1 MKKIA
6 IGCGII
12 AIVGL
17 IAAAFA
23 TYFVVNK
30 VQSTVAEFTA
40 LGEIPQIERG
50 VRNTDAFTAPATG
63 ELTQS
68 QVASFVKVQD
78 QIRSLVGTRF
88 TEFEAKYKDLS
99 ERMNRDQGSV
109 FDAPAVINAYR
120 DLAQTS
126 VEAKRA
132 QVTALNDAGLS
143 LDEYRWIRT
152 QAYAALG
159 VPIPD
164 FDMSRMIEDIKEG
177 REPQRPAG
185 GVTVGPSGPEANRAL
200 VEPHRKSLEANTA
213 LPFFGL

>member
-6 IGCGII
+6 IGCGVI
-12 AIVGL
+12 AIVAL
-17 IAAAFA
+17 VAAAVA

-30 VQSTVAEFTA
+30 VQSTFAEFAA

-50 VRNTDAFTAPATG
+50 VRNKAPFTPPASA
-63 ELTQS
+63 ELTEP
-68 QVASFVKVQD
+68 QVARFVQVQQ
-78 QIRSLVGTRF
+78 QIRSLLGTRF
-88 TEFEAKYKDLS
+88 AEFEANYKDLS
-99 ERMNRDQGSV
+99 ERMNRNQGTV

-120 DLAQTS
+120 DLTKAY

-132 QVTALNDAGLS
+132 QVAALNEAGLS

-159 VPIPD
+159 VPITD
-164 FDMSRMIEDIKEG
+164 FDMSRVIEDIKEG
-177 REPQRPAG
+177 REPQQPTG
-185 GVTVGPSGPEANRAL
+185 GVTVGPTGPEANRPL
-200 VEPHRKSLEANTA
+200 VEPHRTTLEANAA

>member
-6 IGCGII
+6 IGCGVI
-12 AIVGL
+12 AIVVL
-17 IAAAFA
+17 IAAAVA
-23 TYFVVNK
+23 TYFLVGK
-30 VQSTVAEFTA
+30 VQSTVAEFSA

-63 ELTQS
+63 ELTEG
-68 QVASFVKVQD
+68 QVTRLVTVQD

-88 TEFEAKYKDLS
+88 TEFESKYKALS
-99 ERMNRDQGSV
+99 ERMNRDRGSL

-120 DLAQTS
+120 DLAQTF

-159 VPIPD
+159 VPTD
-164 FDMSRMIEDIKEG
+164 FDMSRMIEDIKQG
-177 REPQRPAG
+177 REPQRPAD
-185 GVTVGPSGPEANRAL
+185 GVTVGPRGPEANKAL
-200 VEPHRKSLEANTA
+200 VEPHRKSLEANAA

>member
-1 MKKIA
+1 M
-6 IGCGII
+6 
-12 AIVGL
+12 
-17 IAAAFA
+17 A

-50 VRNTDAFTAPATG
+50 VRNKDTFKAPTTG
-63 ELTQS
+63 ELTEG
-68 QVASFVKVQD
+68 QVTRFVQVQQ

-99 ERMNRDQGSV
+99 ERMDRNQGTV
-109 FDAPAVINAYR
+109 FDAPAVIGAYR
-120 DLAQTS
+120 DLAQTY

-132 QVTALNDAGLS
+132 QVAALNEAGLS
-143 LDEYRWIRT
+143 LEEYHWIRA

-159 VPIPD
+159 AHIGN
-164 FDMSRMIEDIKEG
+164 FDMSRMIEDVKEG
-177 REPQRPAG
+177 REPRRPDGSVA
-185 GVTVGPSGPEANRAL
+185 VGPTGPEANRPL
-200 VEPHRKSLEANTA
+200 VEPHRKALEDNAA

>member
-6 IGCGII
+6 LGCGII
-12 AIVGL
+12 AILGL
-17 IAAAFA
+17 IAAAVA

-50 VRNTDAFTAPATG
+50 VRNKDTFTAPATG
-63 ELTQS
+63 ELTER
-68 QVASFVKVQD
+68 QVTRFVQVQQ

-88 TEFEAKYKDLS
+88 SEFEAKYKDLS
-99 ERMNRDQGSV
+99 ERMDRNQGTV
-109 FDAPAVINAYR
+109 FDAPAVIGAYR
-120 DLAQTS
+120 DLAQTY

-132 QVTALNDAGLS
+132 QVAALNEAGLS
-143 LDEYRWIRT
+143 LEEYHWIRA

-159 VPIPD
+159 VHIGN
-164 FDMSRMIEDIKEG
+164 FDMARMIEDVKEG
-177 REPQRPAG
+177 REPRRPDGSVA
-185 GVTVGPSGPEANRAL
+185 VGPTGPEANRPL
-200 VEPHRKSLEANTA
+200 VEPHRKALEDNAA